1 MNASKQRIK
10 HHLENIAQYTATPG
24 QGTTRLS
31 YSEEDRQTR
40 TYLKEQ
46 MQSIGLTV
54 REDAIGNIFGRLNGA
69 KDDLPT
75 VMIGSHFDSVPNG
88 GMFDGPAGVVMGL
101 EIATLFHLQKLTP
114 YYPLEIVALVEEEGT
129 SFGSGLLASRTIAGH
144 ITSDMLQKLTD
155 CQGVS
160 AAEKMAQAGFNA
172 DNVASAIRTPSS
184 IKAFIELHIEQG
196 PVLEQTGVDIGIV
209 DVIVGICQLIVTVK
223 GKAGHAGTTPMN
235 MRSDALVTTATIV
248 NQINQLALKM
258 NGQCVATVG
267 KLQVFPN
274 GANVIPDKVIF
285 SVDIRAKHSETLKQ
299 LVTQIKQTIT
309 HQANE
314 NIECKIDTPISIQ
327 PVELDHNISIQLQE
341 NSRRLGFSYQT
352 MVSGAGH
359 DAMIFAEIAPV
370 GLVFVPS
377 KNGLSHHP
385 DEWTDYHQIQK
396 GVEVIFETVKQLT
409 KVELYD

>member
-1 MNASKQRIK
+1 MNTSKQRIK
-10 HHLENIAQYTATPG
+10 YHLEQIAQFTATPG

-31 YSEEDRQTR
+31 YSEQDRQTR
-40 TYLKEQ
+40 IYLKEQ

-54 REDAIGNIFGRLNGA
+54 REDAIGNIFGRLNGV

-155 CQGVS
+155 SQGIS
-160 AAEKMAQAGFNA
+160 AAEKMARAGFDAN
-172 DNVASAIRTPSS
+172 NVASAIRAPSS

-196 PVLEQTGVDIGIV
+196 PVLEQTGDDIGIV

-235 MRSDALVTTATIV
+235 MRSDALVATASIV
-248 NQINQLALKM
+248 SQINLLALKM
-258 NGQCVATVG
+258 NDQCVATVG
-267 KLQVFPN
+267 KLQVYPN

-285 SVDIRAKHSETLKQ
+285 SVDIRAKHNETLQ
-299 LVTQIKQTIT
+299 HLVKQIKQTIT
-309 HQANE
+309 QQASE
-314 NIECKIDTPISIQ
+314 NIECEIDTPIFIQ

-341 NSRRLGFSYQT
+341 NSRRLGFSYRT